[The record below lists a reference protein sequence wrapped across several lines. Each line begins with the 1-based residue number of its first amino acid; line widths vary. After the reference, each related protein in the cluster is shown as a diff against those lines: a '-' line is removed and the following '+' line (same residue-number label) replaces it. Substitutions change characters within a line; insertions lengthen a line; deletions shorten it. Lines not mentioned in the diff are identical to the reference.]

1 PYNYIPSKRTEDES
15 KTIEMEREELR
26 KKQAEDRVREEALA
40 REAAEI
46 EARRS
51 QEAQRLSEV
60 KKDEELVLEKHSR
73 SLRHYLLENVMPTLK
88 EGIVEACE
96 KAPEDAVTFLADSS
110 KGALEYYERPETP
123 SHQPAGYWFEAPPL
137 DNTGVNPLVRVP
149 RAGYAKKLDILIGLV
164 GKLNIPPATRPI
176 HRDWFIRNGH
186 GEELDKM
193 QDVCKAARAAILDQY
208 ATFGALCHETYRISE
223 AALKAAEHSDNDWD
237 FDDSGYSFFLAR
249 PKKKD
254 GPKGAIVA

>member
-1 PYNYIPSKRTEDES
+1 
-15 KTIEMEREELR
+15 MEREELR

-60 KKDEELVLEKHSR
+60 KKDEELLLEKHSR
-73 SLRHYLLENVMPTLK
+73 SLRHYLLQNVMPTLK

-96 KAPEDAVTFLADSS
+96 KAPEDGVTFLAES
-110 KGALEYYERPETP
+110 GPG
-123 SHQPAGYWFEAPPL
+123 PADGNVLSLDVLDLTFGRGNELQFEAPPP
-137 DNTGVNPLVRVP
+137 DNTGVDPVVRVP
-149 RAGYAKKLDILIGLV
+149 RAGYSKKLDILIGLV

-176 HRDWFIRNGH
+176 HEDWFIRNGH

-208 ATFGALCHETYRISE
+208 ATFGASCHETYRISE
-223 AALKAAEHSDNDWD
+223 AALKAAEDNDWD
-237 FDDSGYSFFLAR
+237 FDDSGYSFFLVR